1 MIKILVF
8 GATGNTGRELVKQ
21 GLQKGYQITAIVRT
35 PSELYLKHEHLK
47 IVKGD
52 VLQPATFEEEISGND
67 AVISCLGNGSSTK
80 PTTVYSTGIKNI
92 ISAMNN
98 AGVKRLICM
107 SAKDLDADKEMGFF
121 RRIFIKQIFQKIL
134 KETFSDMRLMEKEV
148 EASNIDWTI
157 MMPPRLK
164 NEPLT
169 GKYRIAV
176 NSYLS
181 HSQSIARADV
191 AHYMLSIIES
201 PQTFKSKVEIAY

>member
-1 MIKILVF
+1 MIKIIVF
-8 GATGNTGRELVKQ
+8 GATGDTGSEVVKQ
-21 GLQKGYQITAIVRT
+21 GLEKGYQITAIVRT
-35 PSELYLKHEHLK
+35 PSEFDLKHKHLK
-47 IVKGD
+47 VMKGD
-52 VLQPATFEEEISGND
+52 VLQPTTFEKEISGND

-80 PTTVYSTGIKNI
+80 PTTVYSIGTKNI

-121 RRIFIKQIFQKIL
+121 RRIFIKQIFQKIM

-164 NEPLT
+164 NKPRT

-176 NSYLS
+176 NSYLT
-181 HSQSIARADV
+181 HSETIARADV
-191 AHYMLSIIES
+191 AAYMLSIIKS
-201 PQTFKSKVEIAY
+201 RKTFKSKVDIAY